1 MVRILLGLLKGGVV
15 GAAIGYLGQRAGLAS
30 GTTALL
36 MYGVIGAAAGLVCGK
51 PLWRQETL
59 FTPLLK
65 AIFGFGVGIG
75 ATFLARKFLSGVS
88 LPIAAIPGAAE
99 HPFPDVPLLLGPA
112 IGILYGSLIEL
123 DDAGGSVPTNSKRAS

>member
-1 MVRILLGLLKGGVV
+1 MGRILLGLLKGGIV
-15 GAAIGYLGQRAGLAS
+15 GAAIAYLAGRIGLVT
-30 GTTALL
+30 GTVALL
-36 MYGVIGAAAGLVCGK
+36 MYGVIGAVAGLVCGK

-75 ATFLARKFLSGVS
+75 ATLIARKFLSGVT
-88 LPIAAIPGAAE
+88 LPIAAIPGATE

-123 DDAGGSVPTNSKRAS
+123 DDGTAALPPSKTKS

>member
-1 MVRILLGLLKGGVV
+1 MGRILLGLLKGGVV
-15 GAAIGYLGQRAGLAS
+15 GAAIAYLAS
-30 GTTALL
+30 RLGIVSGTLALL
-36 MYGVIGAAAGLVCGK
+36 MYGVVGAVAGLVCGK

-65 AIFGFGVGIG
+65 AIFGFGVGVG
-75 ATFLARKFLSGVS
+75 ATLIARKFLSGVT
-88 LPIAAIPGAAE
+88 LPIAAIPGAAD

-123 DDAGGSVPTNSKRAS
+123 DDGGAAVAPSAKPKR